1 LLTDGN
7 ETLDASSR
15 KNFTFG
21 NAPDSTAESLAS
33 SCRDCSDLPV
43 SEVRVSGDELRY
55 HLPFHTDLLELCP
68 AGPSR
73 GWFLEGQSSRGSTL
87 DRLLSDWI
95 YILFLIC
102 PG

>member
-1 LLTDGN
+1 MRRTVKTSLLVLLLMLLQSRWPLRA
-7 ETLDASSR
+7 ETAAIHLYQR
-15 KNFTFG
+15 FG
-21 NAPDSTAESLAS
+21 
-33 SCRDCSDLPV
+33 
-43 SEVRVSGDELRY
+43 SGDELRY

-102 PG
+102 PK